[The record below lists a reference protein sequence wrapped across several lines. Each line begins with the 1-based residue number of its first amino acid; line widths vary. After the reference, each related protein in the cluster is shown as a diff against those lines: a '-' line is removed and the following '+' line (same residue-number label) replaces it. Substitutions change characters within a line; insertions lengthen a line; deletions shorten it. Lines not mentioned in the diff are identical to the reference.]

1 MSSKQVNHNN
11 YVTLKSNVQT
21 TKDIQIVNDVYLW
34 HHQMNF
40 VNLLLISAGKLI
52 KEIVIDADTIEIKTV
67 VKNVESLLWIL
78 KYSTLTQTEQIADI
92 VAFDN
97 PNQKNRFKI
106 VIILRSL
113 IYQGTINISCTLNE
127 INSSFPSV
135 AYLYRGAEW
144 LEREVWDMYGIAFE
158 GNKDLRRLLTDY
170 GFQGHPLR
178 KDFPLTGITDV
189 SYDDMDNQLVTD
201 FSEVS
206 QEFRRHRSPHNAI

>member
-1 MSSKQVNHNN
+1 MWSKQIN
-11 YVTLKSNVQT
+11 YSNYSIFRSTIASTNTIPAISNVYLGNH
-21 TKDIQIVNDVYLW
+21 QI
-34 HHQMNF
+34 NF
-40 VNLLLISAGKLI
+40 VNLLLTITGKLI
-52 KEIVIDADTIEIKTV
+52 KEIVVGSDTIEIKTV

-78 KYSTLTQTEQIADI
+78 KYSTLTQTEQIVDI
-92 VAFDN
+92 IAFDN
-97 PNQKNRFKI
+97 PNQRNRFKI
-106 VIILRSL
+106 VIVLRSL
-113 IYQGTINISCTLNE
+113 IYHGTINVSCTLNE
-127 INSSFPSV
+127 INSNFPSV

-189 SYDDMDNQLVTD
+189 SYDDMDNQLITN

-206 QEFRRHRSPHNAI
+206 QEFRRYRSPHHAI